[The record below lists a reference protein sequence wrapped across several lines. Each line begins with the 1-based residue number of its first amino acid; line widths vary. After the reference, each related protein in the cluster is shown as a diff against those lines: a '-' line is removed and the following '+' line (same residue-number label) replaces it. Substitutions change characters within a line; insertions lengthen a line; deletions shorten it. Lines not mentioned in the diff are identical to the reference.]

1 MDALVIWVF
10 SCIIILYQSH
20 HKIKYLSSTRRKIII
35 LIGIFICIFSFL
47 NIPIGFGNPPYSIG
61 EFSILLSGIGIILFG
76 YLGFETFL
84 LAVSIPFVAVI
95 GFQIYEIFLVNEQV
109 ISQPL
114 LPLTVLLSSSLF
126 KIIGIPIVTKNN
138 LISFVSQ
145 TGDSIH
151 LLVTPECTGIWS
163 LGTFTII
170 TVFILLSFREA
181 RSIKSAV
188 LLVLGYL
195 GTYLGNIIRI
205 VTIGYSGFLYGP
217 TGAIEST
224 HLHFGWIIFTT
235 WMLIFWYYYF
245 TRVLKITIF
254 SNKTTNNE

>member
-1 MDALVIWVF
+1 
-10 SCIIILYQSH
+10 
-20 HKIKYLSSTRRKIII
+20 
-35 LIGIFICIFSFL
+35 
-47 NIPIGFGNPPYSIG
+47 
-61 EFSILLSGIGIILFG
+61 
-76 YLGFETFL
+76 
-84 LAVSIPFVAVI
+84 
-95 GFQIYEIFLVNEQV
+95 
-109 ISQPL
+109 
-114 LPLTVLLSSSLF
+114 
-126 KIIGIPIVTKNN
+126 
-138 LISFVSQ
+138 
-145 TGDSIH
+145 
-151 LLVTPECTGIWS
+151 
-163 LGTFTII
+163 
-170 TVFILLSFREA
+170 VFILLSFREA